1 MRNAGLL
8 AFHLLLAGAAGAG
21 APRYSLVDFGPQTQ
35 GVALNAAG
43 AAVYYHANTH
53 AAFLYAD
60 GRSTALPSPPDG
72 SFLPR
77 AMNDRGEILGR
88 STQRLQ
94 DEAGRRVERFFRFAQ
109 GRLEEVTASGL
120 PAGVRLGDVAGIDH
134 DGVVAAMTN
143 ERPARLC
150 FVREGR
156 VTALLDVASAVGFHE
171 FTVVQLARG
180 NAAGTVV
187 GSVSGSHWEGKPGY
201 TALVS
206 DVHRGFV
213 ATERGVTDLGDFLP
227 SAASGAGRL
236 IGVKLPPGPASEVV
250 RAKLRP
256 AWRDGEGVREFDFPP
271 GFTGGRF
278 AAISPSGRIVGEGA
292 TVTGGGFLWIGERRH
307 VFLFEDGAWRDLNE
321 LVAPE
326 AGKAR
331 EIFSAVAVND
341 RGQILCQAMGEGG
354 FRAVLL
360 TPIAP
365 PAR

>member
-1 MRNAGLL
+1 MRNAGFSA
-8 AFHLLLAGAAGAG
+8 AFLLLACVAGAV

-35 GVALNAAG
+35 GVALNAVG
-43 AAVYYHANTH
+43 AAVYYHASTH
-53 AAFLYAD
+53 EAFLYAD
-60 GRSTALPSPPDG
+60 GRSTPLPSLPDG

-88 STQRLQ
+88 SSQRLQ
-94 DEAGRRVERFFRFAQ
+94 DEAGRRMARFFRFAQ
-109 GRLEEVTASGL
+109 GRFEEIAASGL
-120 PAGVRLGDVAGIDH
+120 PAGVRLGDVAGIDN
-134 DGVVAAMTN
+134 DGVVAALTD

-156 VTALLDVASAVGFHE
+156 VTALLDVASAIGAHE
-171 FTVVQLARG
+171 FTVVENARG

-206 DVHRGFV
+206 DVYRGFV
-213 ATERGVTDLGDFLP
+213 ATERGVTDLDDFLP
-227 SAASGAGRL
+227 SAGSASGRL
-236 IGVKLPPGPASEVV
+236 IGVQLPPGPAGEVV

-256 AWRDGEGVREFDFPP
+256 AWRDGDGVREFDFPP
-271 GFTGGRF
+271 GLEGGRF
-278 AAISPSGRIVGEGA
+278 AAISPAGQIVGEGA
-292 TVTGGGFLWIGERRH
+292 TVTGSGFLWIGEKRH
-307 VFLFEDGAWRDLNE
+307 VFLFEDGNWKDVND
-321 LVAPE
+321 LVAFE
-326 AGKAR
+326 GGKKFG
-331 EIFSAVAVND
+331 IFRAISLND

-360 TPIAP
+360 TPIAS